1 MRKIILAIILF
12 HVFFSKAYSQ
22 ETKHANIIFSN
33 EIGGS
38 FTIVAP
44 RAVGFLPRYWVLRN
58 APTILFGI
66 NKRFYIGVTGEHESG
81 RFENEKIPSLK
92 GFGLTSRYYFS
103 ENLIKNQ
110 YTLNRLQLYA
120 QLSYL
125 LLDYRISPASR
136 FGISKLEGYTN
147 QNAQLILGGNLRLFS
162 NFYLDLGGRLMYYT
176 LDSKWLLT
184 QRGGFE
190 YHFGEKRKKLPPST
204 WVSVATSPEK
214 HKPFDFS
221 RFLSKTVIGA
231 SYTFIFDD
239 NNTDNRFYYKEKTF
253 NFNIAVA
260 ITSDIDFGFA
270 ILPISTVSVSTPR
283 QRFLLSGVF
292 LQYDFLRR
300 VTGDWRAFVET
311 GFYKG
316 NLCTCGDDVPYY
328 RPNLSYMPFGGGIEK
343 RIFKNRPLF
352 LDASFLWYKIVNK
365 VPDDKWAYSQYV
377 IGLNYHFT
385 EN

>member
-1 MRKIILAIILF
+1 MSRVLIVL
-12 HVFFSKAYSQ
+12 VFLQLLSLKAYSQ
-22 ETKHANIIFSN
+22 ETKHPKVILSN
-33 EIGGS
+33 ELGGGFS
-38 FTIVAP
+38 IVAP
-44 RAVGFLPRYWVLRN
+44 RAVGIIPRFWVLRT
-58 APTILFGI
+58 APSLLFSL
-66 NKRFYIGVTGEHESG
+66 NKRFYVGVTAEYQTGKYEEE
-81 RFENEKIPSLK
+81 RIPSLY
-92 GFGLTSRYYFS
+92 GLGLTSKFFFT
-103 ENLIKNQ
+103 ENLIKNP
-110 YTLNRLQLYA
+110 YTLNRIKLYA

-125 LLDYRISPASR
+125 LLDYKISPEAR
-136 FGISKLEGYTN
+136 FGVSKLGGYTN

-162 NFYLDLGGRLMYYT
+162 NFYLDYGGRLMYYAM
-176 LDSKWLLT
+176 DSKWLLT
-184 QRGGFE
+184 QRGGVE

-204 WVSVATSPEK
+204 WTSVAAPQEK

-221 RFLSKTVIGA
+221 KFLSKTVVGA

-239 NNTDNRFYYKEKTF
+239 NSTENKFYYKEKTL

-260 ITSDIDFGFA
+260 ITSDMDLGFA
-270 ILPISTVSVSTPR
+270 VMPINTVSLSTPR

-316 NLCTCGDDVPYY
+316 NLCTCGDDIPYY
-328 RPNLSYMPFGGGIEK
+328 RPNLNYMPFGGGFEK

-352 LDASFLWYKIVNK
+352 LDASFLWYKIVSK
-365 VPDDKWAYSQYV
+365 VPEDKWAYSQYV